1 MNLLETQEQA
11 KGKFTLLQFSLK
23 SILYVCSLQFYNC
36 IFILTILFYHHV
48 ITSQLNILLLQLASC
63 YICYQN
69 RKLISIMKFSFLNEQ
84 KSI

>member
-23 SILYVCSLQFYNC
+23 SILYVCSL
-36 IFILTILFYHHV
+36 TILFYHHV
-48 ITSQLNILLLQLASC
+48 ITSELNILLLQLASC